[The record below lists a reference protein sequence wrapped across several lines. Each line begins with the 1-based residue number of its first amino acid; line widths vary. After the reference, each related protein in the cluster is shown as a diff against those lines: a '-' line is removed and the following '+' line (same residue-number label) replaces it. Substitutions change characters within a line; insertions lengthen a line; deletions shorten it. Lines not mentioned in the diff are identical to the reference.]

1 MSKPWYDIAASKLDS
16 EDSFQ
21 KTYSCTYDKGN
32 GYLCL
37 GKKKLVFVRV
47 KGFLRKSY
55 DVTLDLPYTELD
67 EVKLESRFK
76 ISLTQNGAQHLIETS
91 DLSAKV
97 VLHAMQDVLEYS
109 PTVHV
114 AFVEH

>member
-1 MSKPWYDIAASKLDS
+1 MSKPWYDIAASKLDP

-55 DVTLDLPYTELD
+55 DVTLDLPYDELD
-67 EVKLESRFK
+67 EVKLEGRFK
-76 ISLTQNGAQHLIETS
+76 LDLTHNGTKHLIETS

-97 VLHAMQDVLEYS
+97 VLHAIQDVLENA

-114 AFVEH
+114 TFVEH

>member
-1 MSKPWYDIAASKLDS
+1 MSNPWYDIAASKLDP
-16 EDSFQ
+16 EDSLQ
-21 KTYSCTYDKGN
+21 KSYSCTYDKGN

-37 GKKKLVFVRV
+37 GKRKLVFVRV

-55 DVTLDLPYTELD
+55 DVTLDLPYDELD

-76 ISLTQNGAQHLIETS
+76 FALTHNDAKHFIETS

-97 VLHAMQDVLEYS
+97 VLRALQDVIENTS
-109 PTVHV
+109 TVQV